1 MIVVY
6 CSEEGGSGKTTLC
19 VEYAVWAFDQGMKVA
34 VIDADRQLQAGH
46 WLKVAEPGIAV
57 REVSTVKEAK
67 RAVST
72 LRKTHELLLIDV
84 PGKLEKE
91 SIAVLD
97 EADIA
102 IVPVMASPLDVR
114 SSMVWS
120 RNILSA
126 IHRRHPGRPVVRFVI
141 SGIDRRTTVSREI
154 LDFADRMNPPALRT
168 HIHRRAHFVNAADKT
183 AVSRMGWGARRAA
196 TELARLF
203 SEIAKLS
210 EHPEKATQPRRAAN
224 E

>member
-19 VEYAVWAFDQGMKVA
+19 VEHAVWAFDQGMKVA

-72 LRKTHELLLIDV
+72 LRKTHQLLLIDV

-126 IHRRHPGRPVVRFVI
+126 IHRRHAGRPVVRFVI
-141 SGIDRRTTVSREI
+141 SGIDRRTTVRALLRLLRCHSQTVNRYRI
-154 LDFADRMNPPALRT
+154 TVKLNPAM
-168 HIHRRAHFVNAADKT
+168 FN
-183 AVSRMGWGARRAA
+183 S
-196 TELARLF
+196 
-203 SEIAKLS
+203 S
-210 EHPEKATQPRRAAN
+210 
-224 E
+224 